1 MSELVLIKS
10 SNFGNVKCD
19 FWQNDTSD
27 ILMTREQIGLAL
39 EYSDPRIAIYKI
51 HERHKDRLDK
61 YSVVTNLTTTDGK
74 TYQTYLYNSKGIME
88 ICRWSQQPKAD
99 AFMDWVWE
107 VVESIR
113 KHGAYATPATLD
125 KMIASPDFGIKLLS
139 ALKEEQEKRKQ
150 LESKVEKDKPKVLF
164 ADAVETAKTSILVGE
179 LAKLLRQN
187 GVKIGQN
194 RLFEWLRQ
202 NGYLIA
208 RAGHDHNM
216 PTQYSMERGLMEI
229 KERTINNPDG
239 STYITRTPKITGK
252 GQQYFINKFLGDERN
267 DIKRNQSYSA

>member
-1 MSELVLIKS
+1 MDLQVFNNNQFGELRTVVKDGEPWFVAVDVCKALEIANPTQAVNRLDSDERAMFNIGRQGETNIISESGLYSLVLGSRKPQA
-10 SNFGNVKCD
+10 NAFKR
-19 FWQNDTSD
+19 W
-27 ILMTREQIGLAL
+27 
-39 EYSDPRIAIYKI
+39 
-51 HERHKDRLDK
+51 
-61 YSVVTNLTTTDGK
+61 VTHDV
-74 TYQTYLYNSKGIME
+74 I
-88 ICRWSQQPKAD
+88 P
-99 AFMDWVWE
+99 
-107 VVESIR
+107 SIR
-113 KHGAYATPATLD
+113 KHGAYMTPSTIEKVLSDPDTIIRLATD
-125 KMIASPDFGIKLLS
+125 
-139 ALKEEQEKRKQ
+139 LKKEREQRKQ
-150 LESKVEKDKPKVLF
+150 LERKVEQDKPKVLF

-187 GVKIGQN
+187 GIKIGQN

-252 GQQYFINKFLGDERN
+252 GQRYFINKFLGGESRD
-267 DIKRNQSYSA
+267 AG